1 MPEPPTTFAC
11 YYAAPADSDVPF
23 HRGTA
28 TDVPDAAQLSVLPEA
43 GGAAVTLPRE
53 AVFPRH
59 ETDETASDN
68 AQLTHLNEAGLLANL
83 MRRYDADSIY
93 TYTGT
98 VLHALNPYKRMP
110 ALYDEATRDAYRGKA
125 LGVMPPHVYAV
136 ADRARRMIVSERKD
150 QSIVVSGES
159 GAGKTESCR
168 AIVEH
173 AGAGPEDARP
183 SLRHPLSPPPARPVR
198 GSPHPGGATACPLVH
213 IQVPRSPLPPRRGR
227 PCVVDAGGQPGARG
241 VRLRGDRAQPQLLPL
256 RQADA
261 DLDLARLERAQP
273 VRCRT
278 PLLRPPHTPAC
289 GPGRMSEAVSQKRHW
304 RSPPKS
310 RIRTAG
316 DPGTSSLS
324 VSDSADRR
332 IPSSDPGASLGHR
345 TPGAPTQSAVSPL
358 SRVDPA
364 SISIWR
370 PQRAL

>member
-125 LGVMPPHVYAV
+125 LGVMRPHVYAV

-159 GAGKTESCR
+159 GAGKTFNCNLMISYLAALSLKHAEL
-168 AIVEH
+168 AATQ
-173 AGAGPEDARP
+173 AGAGASETATAALQEKVDVEKQVSRRSAVAWSDCCLVDQLQSSQRP
-183 SLRHPLSPPPARPVR
+183 RRSLRAGSRPAGSASVR
-198 GSPHPGGATACPLVH
+198 ASSRRSAICWLVGVMGVRRWRTSARSSRRSAT
-213 IQVPRSPLPPRRGR
+213 PRRSATTTR
-227 PCVVDAGGQPGARG
+227 
-241 VRLRGDRAQPQLLPL
+241 RAS
-256 RQADA
+256 
-261 DLDLARLERAQP
+261 
-273 VRCRT
+273 
-278 PLLRPPHTPAC
+278 
-289 GPGRMSEAVSQKRHW
+289 GSF
-304 RSPPKS
+304 
-310 RIRTAG
+310 
-316 DPGTSSLS
+316 
-324 VSDSADRR
+324 
-332 IPSSDPGASLGHR
+332 
-345 TPGAPTQSAVSPL
+345 
-358 SRVDPA
+358 
-364 SISIWR
+364 
-370 PQRAL
+370 